1 METARSFVREVEV
14 WTPRATDSW
23 QRRVVDASGTR
34 TEVVAMDASFRVRER
49 LVSRTLATSRPE
61 VLARGGTDEDVAI
74 ALPTFRAQ
82 RLASIVVLRCKSV
95 AGRGGC
101 IEVWEPNGGSELV
114 HAEGYY
120 GALSDFELSSRLAR
134 FGRGKGLPG
143 IAWDR
148 HVPHLIDDVR
158 TSPAFLRT
166 DLAKSNDL
174 AVGLGVPIVARDEV
188 THVVAFIAAH
198 GRPPARA
205 IEVWVPDTAGRLWLE
220 QSLYADGLESYARTR
235 RGTCLMRGEGI
246 AGRAAAS
253 GEPVVWSRFAKDTTA
268 IEDDASRAGLSLG
281 VAIPIMQ
288 SSGAR
293 AVLVMRT

>member
-14 WTPRATDSW
+14 WTPKGTDGWHRS
-23 QRRVVDASGTR
+23 VADASGAR
-34 TEVVAMDASFRVRER
+34 NDVVATDAAFRARER

-61 VLARGGTDEDVAI
+61 MLARGGTDEDVAI

-82 RLASIVVLRCKSV
+82 RLASIVVLRCKSL

-101 IEVWEPNGGSELV
+101 IEVWEPNGGSDLV

-120 GALSDFELSSRLAR
+120 GALSDFEVSSRLAR

-166 DLAKSNDL
+166 DLAKSNGL
-174 AVGLGVPIVARDEV
+174 AVGVGVPVVARDEV
-188 THVVAFIAAH
+188 THVVAFITAQGH
-198 GRPPARA
+198 PVARA
-205 IEVWVPDTAGRLWLE
+205 IEIWVPDTAGRLWLE
-220 QSLYADGLESYARTR
+220 QSLYAEGLEAYARTR
-235 RGTCLMRGEGI
+235 RATCLMRGEGI
-246 AGRAAAS
+246 AGRASAS
-253 GEPVVWSRFAKDTTA
+253 GEPVLWSRFAKDTTA

-281 VAIPIMQ
+281 VAVPIME
-288 SSGAR
+288 SRGAR
-293 AVLVMRT
+293 AVLVLRT